1 MIKNSYL
8 EKFNRKRK
16 NISEFEK
23 KILSEDDNYVMNLQR
38 PISVKQIKKFSND
51 KLQIFIDDIMCN
63 KNVNYLLFSKNGKKE
78 LNLYLRQKNAI
89 IKNARISD
97 KSTYSPNQK
106 KLTHCQSLF
115 WEKKKALAFD
125 SIKKDISNFKL
136 AKSLSMNKL
145 KSKNDEFFKSQKN
158 INKLNSKLFFRS
170 VNEIRFKGYQRSF
183 KTCLEKSKSNS
194 EFNLP
199 EVDLKIDD
207 VYSRLYHNMILTP
220 IKIGKKMNKNNKLK
234 NKKIKPLINLD
245 NLNNMRNENIPRRRS
260 VFTLPVEERVVK
272 HKFKLRNLFR
282 EYIGKE
288 FLIVSSFSNRQKCWR
303 KSSGGPTVKE
313 LYMGKLNLNKFKR
326 NKLKEKNYFSS
337 ENSKEDDTIM
347 DVNDYRDKDLNSN
360 LHLAVKNNNVEFVQY
375 FLNKNYNP
383 NEKNKLGDTP
393 LHYAIE
399 QKNKQIIKLLI
410 DNKGDLDIKNNN
422 GISPYDLADKELR
435 NYFKFGNMYK

>member
-1 MIKNSYL
+1 
-8 EKFNRKRK
+8 
-16 NISEFEK
+16 
-23 KILSEDDNYVMNLQR
+23 
-38 PISVKQIKKFSND
+38 
-51 KLQIFIDDIMCN
+51 
-63 KNVNYLLFSKNGKKE
+63 
-78 LNLYLRQKNAI
+78 
-89 IKNARISD
+89 
-97 KSTYSPNQK
+97 
-106 KLTHCQSLF
+106 
-115 WEKKKALAFD
+115 
-125 SIKKDISNFKL
+125 
-136 AKSLSMNKL
+136 MNKL
-145 KSKNDEFFKSQKN
+145 KLKNDEFFKSQKN

-435 NYFKFGNMYK
+435 NYFKSGNMYK